1 MTPTLV
7 HHQHPTR
14 LPGADSAARVRDWAE
29 IQERMLVP
37 LYEAVYERMETG
49 PGSRVLGLGCGTGLA
64 LLLAADR
71 GAGVHGA
78 DTDTARLELAG
89 QRLLG
94 PAGAGQDGPT
104 GAGQDGPADDSQDG
118 PGSPDRE
125 ARLTY
130 GTALEAVAA
139 GARPTLV
146 TAFGTLPGQEELV
159 RLREKLGRG
168 VAVVLAGWGPMERC
182 AVAPALRVA
191 ARLAEPAE
199 AGPDWCGRDDLE
211 ELAAGGGLR
220 LEGSGR
226 VACPFGYA
234 DMAAAVRGLLSTGL
248 YDSAVRATDEE
259 QVLKELVEALHPHL
273 RADGTVWMPNLFR
286 YVVART

>member
-7 HHQHPTR
+7 HHQQRTH
-14 LPGADSAARVRDWAE
+14 LPAAGSAARVRDWAE

-49 PGSRVLGLGCGTGLA
+49 PGTRVLGLGCGTGLA
-64 LLLAADR
+64 LLLAAGR
-71 GAGVHGA
+71 GADVHGA
-78 DTDTARLELAG
+78 DADAARLQLAG

-94 PAGAGQDGPT
+94 ADGT
-104 GAGQDGPADDSQDG
+104 
-118 PGSPDRE
+118 PDQ
-125 ARLTY
+125 APRLTH
-130 GTALEAVAA
+130 GTTLEAIEEIEAVEASDT
-139 GARPTLV
+139 GLRPTLM
-146 TAFGTLPGQEELV
+146 TAFGALPQPDELV
-159 RLREKLGRG
+159 RLRAALGRG
-168 VAVVLAGWGPMERC
+168 VPVVVAGWGPAERC
-182 AVAPALRVA
+182 AAAPALRVA
-191 ARLAEPAE
+191 TRLAGPAE

-211 ELAAGGGLR
+211 ELAVRGGLR

-234 DMAAAVRGLLSTGL
+234 DMEDAVRGLLSTGL

-259 QVLKELVEALHPHL
+259 QVLKELVEALHPHQ

>member
-7 HHQHPTR
+7 HHQHRTR
-14 LPGADSAARVRDWAE
+14 LPAADSADRVRDWAE

-49 PGSRVLGLGCGTGLA
+49 PGTRVLGLGCGTGLA
-64 LLLAADR
+64 LLLAAGR
-71 GAGVHGA
+71 GAGVHGT
-78 DTDTARLELAG
+78 DTDTARLELAE

-94 PAGAGQDGPT
+94 SGGAQPLPWD
-104 GAGQDGPADDSQDG
+104 
-118 PGSPDRE
+118 
-125 ARLTY
+125 ARLTH
-130 GTALEAVAA
+130 GTAMEAVAN
-139 GARPTLV
+139 GERPTLV
-146 TAFGTLPGQEELV
+146 TAFGALPGRDELL
-159 RLREKLGRG
+159 RLRATLGRG
-168 VAVVLAGWGPMERC
+168 VAVVLAGWGPEERC

-191 ARLAEPAE
+191 SRLAEPGR
-199 AGPDWCGRDDLE
+199 AGADWCGRDDLE
-211 ELAAGGGLR
+211 ELAVRGGLR

-234 DMAAAVRGLLSTGL
+234 DMLSAVRGLLSTGL
-248 YDSAVRATDEE
+248 YDSAVRATDQD